1 MAKETAKEAKAAE
14 NAEIKEVAQH
24 APRKEQKALQES
36 VYPVSELAANA
47 KKIFGTRP
55 ECVTAALKAAGK
67 SECTIPKAKEIVD
80 KFLKREVR

>member
-14 NAEIKEVAQH
+14 NAEIKEVAQQ

-47 KKIFGTRP
+47 KKS
-55 ECVTAALKAAGK
+55 
-67 SECTIPKAKEIVD
+67 SEPDRSV
-80 KFLKREVR
+80 